1 MIILHPFSIFVEI
14 ANLYSDIQEANREL
28 IRKEIR
34 EKKIE
39 KEIKKQKARE
49 EEYRKWKIAT
59 EESLKNPDEW
69 MILPYGWSPFGITL

>member
-1 MIILHPFSIFVEI
+1 MMINPFSIFVEI
-14 ANLYSDIQEANREL
+14 ANLYSDVQEANREL

-49 EEYRKWKIAT
+49 EEYKKWKITT